1 MMRNSFMVAAA
12 LVCASLMLSGCQ
24 TTREQQGQ
32 VIGAVAG
39 GVLGNQIGS
48 GSGRTVATIAGTIL
62 GGYIGGNIGRQ
73 MDDRDRNRTAQIL
86 EDTPTYESS
95 SWQNPDTGT
104 RYSVTPT
111 KTYYA
116 ESRPC
121 REYTTDAWID
131 GQRETL
137 YGTACRQSDGS
148 WQVAN

>member
-1 MMRNSFMVAAA
+1 MQIRKTLVATATVSA
-12 LVCASLMLSGCQ
+12 LALAGCQ
-24 TTREQQGQ
+24 TTKEEQGR
-32 VIGAVAG
+32 VLGAIAG
-39 GVLGNQIGS
+39 GLLGNQVGG
-48 GSGRTVATIAGTIL
+48 GSGRTAATIAGTIL

-73 MDDRDRNRTAQIL
+73 MDDGDRYRAGAAL
-86 EDTPTYESS
+86 ESTPSYQTS
-95 SWQNPDTGT
+95 SWENPDSGN

-137 YGTACRQSDGS
+137 YGTACRQSNGS

>member
-1 MMRNSFMVAAA
+1 MMRKTTIIAAV
-12 LVCASLMLSGCQ
+12 LVGASLVLSGCQ
-24 TTREQQGQ
+24 ITREQQGQ
-32 VIGAVAG
+32 VRGAVAG
-39 GVLGNQIGS
+39 GVPGNQIGG
-48 GSGRTVATIAGTIL
+48 GSGQTAATTARTIL
-62 GGYIGGNIGRQ
+62 GGYIGGNIGRR
-73 MDDRDRNRTAQIL
+73 MDDGDRNRTAQIL
-86 EDTPTYESS
+86 EDTPTNESS
-95 SWQNPDTGT
+95 SWQNPDSGT
-104 RYSVTPT
+104 RFSVTPT